1 MDLEGITEL
10 QLPVPLKLLQLS
22 DESLSSSLVLITSL
36 LYNLVL
42 SIFLCNL
49 PRGASN
55 TANSRNLEL

>member
-22 DESLSSSLVLITSL
+22 DASLSSSLVLITSL

-42 SIFLCNL
+42 SIFLRNL